1 MDVTLDLSSGS
12 YKPYMKE
19 NDTPIYVN
27 CGSNHPPVVLKN
39 IPQGVNN
46 RLNRIS
52 SSKSV
57 FDSAAPVY
65 QEALSKSGYTYKLEY
80 KPKDQNCNIGR
91 DFLKLIDSAFPA
103 SHPLYKLFTRQ
114 TVKMSY
120 KCMPNMAKAVAQDN
134 VRVSKNDPQQNPQQP
149 G

>member
-1 MDVTLDLSSGS
+1 MLRYVIKEVIPDTGLYHDNGLSVSRATNRQIELMKKKICKIFQENDLAVTIEANSKIVNFLDVTLDLSSGS

-19 NDTPIYVN
+19 NDTPVYVN

-57 FDSAAPVY
+57 FDSAAPAY
-65 QEALSKSGYTYKLEY
+65 QEALSKSGYT
-80 KPKDQNCNIGR
+80 
-91 DFLKLIDSAFPA
+91 
-103 SHPLYKLFTRQ
+103 
-114 TVKMSY
+114 
-120 KCMPNMAKAVAQDN
+120 
-134 VRVSKNDPQQNPQQP
+134 
-149 G
+149 